1 MQKLRKKARGP
12 HPNMKS
18 SNEKIVCHNPGCGRT
33 FTEQIRLNVLNKDNK
48 SSTYDACPYCFSP
61 IEELEEE
68 NQEQGTTIDITPTKI
83 DLPSRPKSRKPAD
96 CPHFLG
102 YLSSRPKKADI
113 PDGCLLCHDVTKC
126 MLQT

>member
-1 MQKLRKKARGP
+1 MQKLRKKAKGLN
-12 HPNMKS
+12 PNTKS
-18 SNEKIVCHNPGCGRT
+18 SNEKIVCNNPGCGRT
-33 FTEQIRLNVLNKDNK
+33 FAEQIKLNVLNKDNK
-48 SSTYDACPYCFSP
+48 PSTYDACPYCFSP

-68 NQEQGTTIDITPTKI
+68 KQEQSITDDVMPTKI
-83 DLPSRPKSRKPAD
+83 DLPSRRKTQKPAD

-102 YLSSRPKKADI
+102 YLSSRPKNADI